1 MRGRAC
7 PADEFSR
14 AEARWWLVSLPARV
28 TVLTVAFLAVVGGAI
43 FIVVHYLLGGP
54 PTVNFTANASG
65 QVNMTIQSDASSSP
79 QADPVDPTWVSYYI
93 KSPTSGAWEHTTLFQ
108 VPAHT
113 QVNVTILG
121 YDGSTPL
128 RNQLW
133 SQVTG
138 TIGGVAYYGG
148 KPVTVANGWNGN
160 PDFNVQHTFAI
171 PAINLS
177 VPVQAGPGTCL
188 TGPCTNNQHSTTT
201 FSFMT
206 PAQPGTYRW
215 QCFVPC
221 GLSFLYGNG
230 GPMQTFGYMTGNMQV
245 VS

>member
-1 MRGRAC
+1 M
-7 PADEFSR
+7 
-14 AEARWWLVSLPARV
+14 SLPARV

-43 FIVVHYLLGGP
+43 FVVIHYLLGGP
-54 PTVNFTANASG
+54 LTVNFTANASG
-65 QVNMTIQSDASSSP
+65 QVNMIMQSDASSDP
-79 QADPVDPTWVSYYI
+79 QADPVNPTWVSYYI
-93 KSPTSGAWEHTTLFQ
+93 KSPTSGAWVHTTLFQ

-113 QVNVTILG
+113 RVNVTILG
-121 YDGSTPL
+121 YDGATPV

-138 TIGGVAYYGG
+138 TLGGVAYYSG
-148 KPVTVANGWNGN
+148 KPVTLLNGWNGDPN
-160 PDFNVQHTFAI
+160 FNIQHTFAI
-171 PAINLS
+171 PGINLS

-188 TGPCTNNQHSTTT
+188 TGPCTNKQHSTTT

-206 PAQPGTYRW
+206 PAQTGTYRW

-221 GLSFLYGNG
+221 GLDFLNGNG
-230 GPMQTFGYMTGNMQV
+230 GPMQTFGYMMGNMQV